1 MRAEVRFPLSARA
14 TPVRIAVLYIIGT
27 ALWVVLSDWILH
39 GLIRG
44 APPVFWMLETAKGLV
59 YVAVTGALLGAV
71 AYRLQRARA
80 LPVSESKRE
89 AAEISFPLSAR
100 STAVRVAA
108 LYMIGSTLWI
118 VLSDWVLHGL
128 IRGAPP
134 VFWMLETA
142 KGLVYVAVTGILLG
156 AVTYRFQ
163 RRQESA
169 RLVTESKLRKLRESG
184 LIGIFS
190 YNQTGTVKQA
200 NDAFLKI
207 IGYTKEELQDD
218 RISLSRLITAEYLA
232 QNSRADREI
241 AARGFSP
248 IYEEELQRKDGSRVP
263 VIGGRALMGG
273 EEDYGIGYVL
283 DISDLKKAESEKAS
297 LRVQLLQSEKMNAL
311 GHLAGGIAHD
321 FNNLLNVII
330 GYCTLAQN
338 TAEDPELVRQ
348 NTDRAIRA
356 ATDATGLIRQLLA
369 FGRKQVLHSN
379 AVELNVLVESQCQ
392 MLQRLVGENVRI
404 RFTPGDAVWVMV
416 DAVQL
421 QQVLM
426 NLVIN
431 ARDAMEQ
438 GGDVTISTAARSLHE
453 PTADLP
459 PGEYAVLK
467 VSDTGK
473 GMEPGILER
482 IFEPFFT
489 TKEAH
494 GGTGLGLSTTYGII
508 KQSNGDIRVDSTPGR
523 GTTFTILLPKV
534 EAVRH
539 TLAA

>member
-1 MRAEVRFPLSARA
+1 M
-14 TPVRIAVLYIIGT
+14 
-27 ALWVVLSDWILH
+27 
-39 GLIRG
+39 
-44 APPVFWMLETAKGLV
+44 
-59 YVAVTGALLGAV
+59 
-71 AYRLQRARA
+71 
-80 LPVSESKRE
+80 
-89 AAEISFPLSAR
+89 
-100 STAVRVAA
+100 
-108 LYMIGSTLWI
+108 
-118 VLSDWVLHGL
+118 
-128 IRGAPP
+128 
-134 VFWMLETA
+134 
-142 KGLVYVAVTGILLG
+142 
-156 AVTYRFQ
+156 
-163 RRQESA
+163 
-169 RLVTESKLRKLRESG
+169 
-184 LIGIFS
+184 
-190 YNQTGTVKQA
+190 
-200 NDAFLKI
+200 
-207 IGYTKEELQDD
+207 
-218 RISLSRLITAEYLA
+218 
-232 QNSRADREI
+232 ADREI
-241 AARGFSP
+241 AVRGFSP

-273 EEDYGIGYVL
+273 DEDYGIGYVL
-283 DISDLKKAESEKAS
+283 DISDLKKVESEKAS
-297 LRVQLLQSEKMNAL
+297 LHLQLLQSEKMNAL
-311 GHLAGGIAHD
+311 GQLAGGVAHD

-338 TAEDPELVRQ
+338 TADDPDLVRQ
-348 NTDRAIRA
+348 NTDRAISA
-356 ATDATGLIRQLLA
+356 AIDATGLVRQLLA

-379 AVELNVLVESQCQ
+379 AVELNVLIESQCQ

-404 RFTPGDAVWVMV
+404 HFTPGDAVWVMV

-438 GGDVTISTAARSLHE
+438 GGDVTISTASRSLNE

-459 PGEYAVLK
+459 PGEYAVVR

-508 KQSNGDIRVDSTPGR
+508 RQSNGDISVDSVPGR

-534 EAVRH
+534 EQAAASSAPHQQGTEHPVSSETILLVEDSADLRGLFATVLERSGFRVLQAGSGLDAIRVAQEHLGRIDLIISDVAMPKLSGPDGVTQVLKKRPGAKVIFISGDARSTPVEPKATMIEKPVTPEALVETVRH